1 MTIVSEPMSTLG
13 EVVVVALLAGSATG
27 IGALPVLVASRISH
41 KAYDSALGFAA
52 GIMFGA
58 AVFTL
63 VLPGLE
69 LGSMREVLAGL
80 GIGGLFLLAANR
92 LVPHIHMLFGRERG
106 EGRGTDATPI
116 DAEAIVDVP
125 KDPDVDD
132 KIRKAILVGSAITIH
147 NIPEGLAVGIAFAS
161 GQEGIGLA
169 IASAIAVQNVPDGFA
184 MAVPA
189 DQAGVSKLKTVSYT
203 TLSGGVP
210 EPVAAVVGFL
220 LVEYVVDAFPLAAGV
235 AAGAMMAVIFRE
247 MIPESHAHGYADAS
261 TLTFIAGFAVMTFID
276 TTFTV

>member
-1 MTIVSEPMSTLG
+1 MATLDD
-13 EVVVVALLAGSATG
+13 VVLVALLAGSATG
-27 IGALPVLVASRISH
+27 LGALPILVTSRISH
-41 KAYDSALGFAA
+41 RAYDSALGFAA

-63 VLPGLE
+63 VVPGLE
-69 LGSMREVLAGL
+69 LGSMTEVLAGL
-80 GIGGLFLLAANR
+80 AVGGVFLLAANR
-92 LVPHIHMLFGRERG
+92 LVPHIHLLFGRERG
-106 EGRGTDATPI
+106 EGKGQEATSI
-116 DAEAIVDVP
+116 DAEAAVDVP
-125 KDPDVDD
+125 TEPNVDD
-132 KIRKAILVGSAITIH
+132 KVRKAVLVGSAITIH

-161 GQEGIGLA
+161 GQEGIGFA
-169 IASAIAVQNVPDGFA
+169 IAAAIAVQNVPDGFA

-189 DQAGVSKLKTVSYT
+189 NQAGVSKAKTILFT

-210 EPVAAVVGFL
+210 EPVAAIVGFL
-220 LVEYVVDAFPLAAGV
+220 LVEFVVDAFPLAAGV

-247 MIPESHAHGYADAS
+247 MIPESHAHGHADAA

>member
-1 MTIVSEPMSTLG
+1 MSTLD
-13 EVVVVALLAGSATG
+13 EVLVVALLAGSATG
-27 IGALPVLVASRISH
+27 LGALPILVTSRISH

-63 VLPGLE
+63 VVPGLE
-69 LGSMREVLAGL
+69 IGSMSAVLAGL
-80 GIGGLFLLAANR
+80 AVGGVFLLGANR
-92 LVPHIHMLFGRERG
+92 LVPHIHLLFDRERG
-106 EGRGTDATPI
+106 EGKGRDATPM
-116 DAEAIVDVP
+116 DAEATVDVP
-125 KDPDVDD
+125 EEPDVDD
-132 KIRKAILVGSAITIH
+132 RVRKAVLIASAITIH

-161 GQEGIGLA
+161 GQEGIGFA
-169 IASAIAVQNVPDGFA
+169 IAVAIAVQNVPDGFA

-189 DQAGVSKLKTVSYT
+189 NQAGVSKAKTILFT

-210 EPVAAVVGFL
+210 EPLAAVVGFL
-220 LVEYVVDAFPLAAGV
+220 LVEFVVDAFPLAAGV

-247 MIPESHAHGYADAS
+247 MIPESHAHGYADAA